1 MKLKCFNCGKTFK
14 PGNDP
19 KTGIPNGVG
28 FMKNKKTYNICSEC
42 ISYRCDEVSQKI
54 EADSKKSLS

>member
-1 MKLKCFNCGKTFK
+1 MKIKCFNCGKTFK

-28 FMKNKKTYNICSEC
+28 FVKNRKTYNVCSEC
-42 ISYRCDEVSQKI
+42 ISYRTEEATAKI
-54 EADSKKSLS
+54 EADSVKSN